1 MYFLP
6 LSFLSVYAKG
16 KSQDIWSPSFL
27 NAECHSY
34 TAKDTCIGK
43 TQAGEACLWCTSVAV
58 PSTCYTESDAARL
71 PSAVFQ
77 CDKEDMNMNM
87 ENMFKEWGVF
97 HGKQYNDTSVE
108 NYETRFGIFQES
120 VMLVTEHNAH
130 ASEHSY
136 TLELN
141 EFADTSA
148 EEFRKTHFGNSPQDC
163 SATHTGPYVVVL
175 YNHYHY

>member
-1 MYFLP
+1 MPRQNQRHF
-6 LSFLSVYAKG
+6 
-16 KSQDIWSPSFL
+16 
-27 NAECHSY
+27 
-34 TAKDTCIGK
+34 
-43 TQAGEACLWCTSVAV
+43 
-58 PSTCYTESDAARL
+58 
-71 PSAVFQ
+71 
-77 CDKEDMNMNM
+77 
-87 ENMFKEWGVF
+87 
-97 HGKQYNDTSVE
+97 
-108 NYETRFGIFQES
+108 FGIFQES

-175 YNHYHY
+175 YNHIIISLKVMYYRNGHLKYADAPVSRDWRDEGIVSPVKNQGQCGSCW